1 MTYKHFYENLSSTP
15 LQSATILGIE
25 SSCDETAL
33 AIIKGNSPDKPIIL
47 AENLFSQIEQHKP
60 FGGVVP
66 EIAARSHAEHIPY
79 LLDDIL
85 KQANINIG
93 QIDAIAATSEPG
105 LIGGVL
111 VGLMVAKGLC
121 VAHNKPLIA
130 VNHLEGHALSPK
142 ITENIKFPYLLL
154 LASGGHCQILIV
166 YDIGHY
172 ELLGTTIDDSA
183 GEAFDK
189 VAKML
194 DIGFPGGPFVEQY
207 AKTGNIKAYK
217 LPRPLTDTDIP
228 NFSFSGLKTAVL
240 RCIETHEKNNIPIHH
255 NDLCAS
261 FQMAVTDCLTNRM
274 TIAMRLFKEKT
285 NLTQANCV
293 IAGGVA
299 ANMFIRTHLEALC
312 EAENFRFYAPPLRY
326 CTDNGVMIA
335 YAGLQH
341 FLRGDTSP
349 LNYQA
354 KARSPLGEK

>member
-1 MTYKHFYENLSSTP
+1 MTYKHFYENSSSITE
-15 LQSATILGIE
+15 QSAIILGIE

-33 AIIKGNSPDKPIIL
+33 AIIQGNTQDKPVIL

-66 EIAARSHAEHIPY
+66 EIAARSHAQQIPY
-79 LLDDIL
+79 LLNDIL
-85 KQANINIG
+85 KQANISLN

-142 ITENIKFPYLLL
+142 ITEHIAFPYLLL
-154 LASGGHCQILIV
+154 LVSGGHCQILIV
-166 YDIGHY
+166 YNIGHY

-194 DIGFPGGPFVEQY
+194 DIGFPGGVFVEQY
-207 AKTGNIKAYK
+207 AKKGNPKSYK
-217 LPRPLTDTDIP
+217 LPRPLTDIETP

-240 RCIETHEKNNIPIHH
+240 RCIENNDTI
-255 NDLCAS
+255 NKADLCAS
-261 FQMAVTDCLTNRM
+261 FQTAVTDCLINRM

-285 NLTQANCV
+285 NLNHGNCV

-299 ANMFIRTHLEALC
+299 ANMFIREHLENLC
-312 EAENFRFYAPPLRY
+312 TAHNFNFYAPPLKY

-335 YAGLQH
+335 YAGLQR
-341 FLRGDTSP
+341 FLRGDISP

-354 KARSPLGEK
+354 KARSPLGE

>member
-1 MTYKHFYENLSSTP
+1 MPHSSPDTKKNV
-15 LQSATILGIE
+15 TILGIE

-33 AIIKGNSPDKPIIL
+33 AIITGNNTDKPIIL
-47 AENLFSQIEQHKP
+47 AENLFSQIESHRP

-66 EIAARSHAEHIPY
+66 EIAARSHAEQMPF
-79 LLDDIL
+79 LLNDII
-85 KQANINIG
+85 QRANIDFSC
-93 QIDAIAATSEPG
+93 IDAIAATSEPG

-111 VGLMVAKGLC
+111 VGLMTAKGLC

-142 ITENIKFPYLLL
+142 ITENVAFPYLLL

-194 DIGFPGGPFVEQY
+194 NIGFPGGPIVEEY

-217 LPRPLTDTDIP
+217 LPRPLTDTATP

-240 RCIETHEKNNIPIHH
+240 RTLETHEAKNILINP

-261 FQMAVTDCLTNRM
+261 FQMAVTDCLLNRM
-274 TIAMRLFKEKT
+274 EIAIRLFKEKT
-285 NLTQANCV
+285 GLKYGHCV

-299 ANMFIRTHLEALC
+299 ANMFIRTHLETLC
-312 EAENFRFYAPPLRY
+312 KQHYFDFFAPPLKY

-335 YAGLQH
+335 YAGLQR
-341 FLRGDTSP
+341 FLKGDISP

-354 KARSPLGEK
+354 KARSPLG